1 MSLQTPPDPETP
13 LTPEDLW
20 PAYYEE
26 LHSVA
31 VAVSRGEP
39 RSPSLQ
45 PTLVLHEA
53 YMKVFGG
60 GVPEWRGKSYFVAS
74 MARAMRQYLV
84 DRARRRRVERSAL
97 SVLPITDIAQASL
110 SEAGRC
116 PERVE
121 SLNGAID
128 ALAEVHP
135 RAAAIVEMRVAYDF
149 TNEQLADLVG
159 VAERTV
165 KADWTFARAWLHA
178 RLSEGASGD
187 GHGA

>member
-1 MSLQTPPDPETP
+1 MSLQTPSDPEPP

-31 VAVSRGEP
+31 VSVLRGEP

-53 YMKVFGG
+53 YMRVFGG
-60 GVPEWRGKSYFVAS
+60 GTPEWRGQSYFVAS
-74 MARAMRQYLV
+74 MARAMRQYLI
-84 DRARRRRVERSAL
+84 DRARRRRVERTAL
-97 SVLPITDIAQASL
+97 AVVPVRDIAEMSL
-110 SEAGRC
+110 AEAGRC

-121 SLNGAID
+121 ALNAAID
-128 ALAEVHP
+128 ELAKTHP
-135 RAAAIVEMRVAYDF
+135 RAAAIVEMRCAYDIA
-149 TNEQLADLVG
+149 NAQLARLLG

-165 KADWTFARAWLHA
+165 KADWTFARAWLYA
-178 RLSEGASGD
+178 RLSNA
-187 GHGA
+187 GHAP